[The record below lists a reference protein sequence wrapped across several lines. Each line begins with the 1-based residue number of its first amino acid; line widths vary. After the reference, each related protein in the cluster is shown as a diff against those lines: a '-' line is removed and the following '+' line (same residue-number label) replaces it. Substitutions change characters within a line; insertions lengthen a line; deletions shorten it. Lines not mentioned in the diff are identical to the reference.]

1 MKERYYIV
9 SIEPRPR
16 LSNPEGV
23 FGVIVP
29 YDKVFNFYQA
39 ALKIDDFDGIIEDR
53 DIEAK
58 RQRDEGIS
66 IYDIGTGCRVQV
78 EHWTEKEYF
87 QKRLEGYMTLEEF
100 RESL

>member
-9 SIEPRPR
+9 SIEARPE
-16 LSNPEGV
+16 LSNPEAV

-29 YDKVFNFYQA
+29 YDKVFNFYQV
-39 ALKIDDFDGIIEDR
+39 ALKIDDFGGNIEDR

-58 RQRDEGIS
+58 RQRDEGMS

-78 EHWTEKEYF
+78 EYWTEIEYF